1 MIAKSIWWDLKKQ
14 LKRKKEKK
22 KDWKWSDKFPMSLT
36 SLPSG
41 RLLVRGGGG

>member
-1 MIAKSIWWDLKKQ
+1 MITKSIWWDLKKQ
-14 LKRKKEKK
+14 LKRKKET

-41 RLLVRGGGG
+41 RLLVRGGGV